1 MRRKLFVVA
10 ALVAAGVVTMV
21 ALPNAFGRAQLDPG
35 LTPRTVT
42 IGGTFPLSGPAS
54 SYAPIPAG
62 MKAYFSFVNASRGPD
77 HKRGVFGRQIIWKY
91 YDDAYNPAQT
101 VQFTRQLVEQDKV
114 FALVGGLGTSQQEAV
129 RAYAN
134 QQKVPQIYVST
145 GATEWGAQQAQYPWT
160 IGWQPDYQA
169 ESAVYGRYIV
179 SNLPNAKIGVLYQN
193 DDFGKDY
200 IAGLEAGL
208 TKAHKSMIVATRGYE
223 PTDTSVTS
231 QLLDLR
237 NAGVDTLLIA
247 ALPTQTIVAYAT
259 MAGIGWKPANIFTTS
274 VSATS
279 TFLPIAV
286 AKSNAAEVNGTIS
299 TYYTKDPA
307 NPSWANDAGMQLYMK
322 IMAKYLPGADPKN
335 GNYLY
340 GMAKAYTFVQALRAA
355 GPNPTRASLMAA
367 VLHMN
372 DKTNPFLLP
381 GVVTKTGKNDA
392 FPISQQQLVKWQ
404 DGAFIPFG
412 KLIDTRPKGLAF

>member
-1 MRRKLFVVA
+1 MMRRKLFVA
-10 ALVAAGVVTMV
+10 ALVAGGAMMTV
-21 ALPNAFGRAQLDPG
+21 ALPNAFGRALTDPG
-35 LTPRTVT
+35 ITARTVT

-62 MKAYFSFVNASRGPD
+62 MKAYFSYVNASRGPD
-77 HKRGVFGRQIIWKY
+77 HKRGVGGRQIIFKY
-91 YDDAYNPAQT
+91 YDDAYNPALT
-101 VQFTRQLVEQDKV
+101 VQYTRQLVEQDKV

-129 RAYAN
+129 RSYAN
-134 QQKVPQIYVST
+134 QMKVPQIYVST
-145 GATEWGAQQAQYPWT
+145 GATEFGAEQAQYPWT

-169 ESAVYGRYIV
+169 ESAVYGRYIAA
-179 SNLPNAKIGVLYQN
+179 NFPNAKIGILYQN

-200 IAGLEAGL
+200 IAGLNSGL
-208 TKAHKSMIVATRGYE
+208 TKAHQNLIVATRSYE

-237 NAGVDTLLIA
+237 AAGVDTLLIA

-259 MAGIGWKPANIFTTS
+259 MAGMGWKPANIFTTS

-286 AKSNAAEVNGTIS
+286 SKAGAAEVNGTIS

-307 NPSWANDAGMQLYMK
+307 NPSWAKDPGMMLYMK
-322 IMAKYLPGADPKN
+322 IMAKYLPGADATN

-381 GVVTKTGKNDA
+381 GVVTKTGKNDP
-392 FPISQQQLVKWQ
+392 FPISQQQLVRWQ

-412 KLIDTRPKGLAF
+412 KLIDTRPKGLSY